1 MVCLIFHLFSSWRF
15 GYIILNRAWGL
26 IYHVCVCVC
35 VKDWGLSYYLD
46 YFPPFIFFYL
56 FQVFKN
62 EVRLSS
68 NLSYTMGCPTSGSV
82 VFVYPI
88 QSQLPPHGI
97 VNGLDKPN
105 GNGVQ
110 CFSVYNCK
118 ELYLEQALSQNRSTV
133 RSNMLSSLN
142 FPAEKNRN
150 TLEIGM
156 VSSPKT
162 PLYQSKYS
170 SSSPSHSTSS
180 MCGDPVSH
188 LPNPNSSYIDSF
200 DIRDVMG
207 DESAKKLLQTCATT
221 WLYSRNLLCGNFVS
235 IPILSEVYIFHVVGA
250 RDLSAKSSSHDLIK
264 EKCHLPPDTPE
275 LADHAFV
282 INRDTKVCLYSPS
295 TAVSETSISGVE
307 LEYKDVKAR
316 VVESSLKLGGLSKE
330 YAILKDIIIS
340 SSVKDTLLRYVI

>member
-1 MVCLIFHLFSSWRF
+1 M
-15 GYIILNRAWGL
+15 Y
-26 IYHVCVCVC
+26 VCVCHRY
-35 VKDWGLSYYLD
+35 WGLSYYLD
-46 YFPPFIFFYL
+46 FFPPSFFFKL

-97 VNGLDKPN
+97 VKGLDEPN

-162 PLYQSKYS
+162 PLYQSKFS

-180 MCGDPVSH
+180 ICEDPVSH
-188 LPNPNSSYIDSF
+188 LPNANSSHIDSF

-207 DESAKKLLQTCATT
+207 DESVKKLIQTCATR
-221 WLYSRNLLCGNFVS
+221 WLYSRNLLRGNFVS
-235 IPILSEVYIFHVVGA
+235 IPILSEVYIFCVVGA
-250 RDLSAKSSSHDLIK
+250 KDLSAKSSSHDLTK
-264 EKCHLPPDTPE
+264 EKVHDLPPDTPE
-275 LADHAFV
+275 LANHAFV
-282 INRDTKVCLYSPS
+282 INCDTKVCLHSPS
-295 TAVSETSISGVE
+295 TAVSETSVSGVE

-316 VVESSLKLGGLSKE
+316 VVENSLKLGGLSKE

-340 SSVKDTLLRYVI
+340 SSVKDTLLRYVYKILFLFTCSNL